1 MIIAELKN
9 GAYRDNYSID
19 ITFPVDEE
27 SMMEQLSGI
36 NISDSNIADCYV
48 AKISGDIP
56 ALCVLENN
64 CINVDE
70 MNYLARRID
79 SFDYYELAKFQG
91 AVAREGI
98 CTMKDL
104 INLTFNL
111 HNYTVVTDFLN
122 LKNIGSNHYLD
133 KNIGC
138 PASEME
144 RLDFETMG
152 RNLLSSGD
160 GKVTP
165 YGVVFCNS
173 LPMEE
178 VYKGKMFP
186 DYDYT
191 SDYVLKLE
199 MMRKGSQSTSPE
211 KVWLYLPTSK
221 ACILKALL
229 HLGADTYNDLTF
241 QCVDSMSLSESF
253 MDHLSL
259 MDNIGE
265 INELSKI
272 IHELDPEEIKKLEGV
287 IDYTQAKTA
296 GEMIELAN
304 KLDSFFF
311 VAGISNVEQYGRHM
325 IIESGHFKY
334 DSELESYVDFEKYGQ
349 DRLKHEQGCFTSYGY
364 ICRTDSMEEVCEL
377 YEQQEENT
385 QRMGGM

>member
-1 MIIAELKN
+1 
-9 GAYRDNYSID
+9 
-19 ITFPVDEE
+19 
-27 SMMEQLSGI
+27 
-36 NISDSNIADCYV
+36 
-48 AKISGDIP
+48 
-56 ALCVLENN
+56 
-64 CINVDE
+64 
-70 MNYLARRID
+70 
-79 SFDYYELAKFQG
+79 
-91 AVAREGI
+91 
-98 CTMKDL
+98 
-104 INLTFNL
+104 
-111 HNYTVVTDFLN
+111 
-122 LKNIGSNHYLD
+122 
-133 KNIGC
+133 
-138 PASEME
+138 ME

-178 VYKGKMFP
+178 VYNGKMFP

-191 SDYVLKLE
+191 SDYILKLE

-272 IHELDPEEIKKLEGV
+272 IHELDPEEIKKLEAV

-349 DRLKHEQGCFTSYGY
+349 GRLMHEKGCFTSYGY
-364 ICRTDSMEEVCEL
+364 ICCTGSMEEICDL
-377 YEQQEENT
+377 NDQLEEKT
-385 QRMGGM
+385 QTMGGI

>member
-27 SMMEQLSGI
+27 SMMEQLRGI

-48 AKISGDIP
+48 AKISGVVP

-79 SFDYYELAKFQG
+79 SFDHYELAKFQG
-91 AVAREGI
+91 AIAREGI

-111 HNYTVVTDFLN
+111 YNYTIVTDFSN
-122 LKNIGSNHYLD
+122 LKNIGSKHYLD

-144 RLDFETMG
+144 WLDFETMG

-165 YGVVFCNS
+165 YGVVFCNN

-178 VYKGKMFP
+178 VYNGKMFP

-241 QCVDSMSLSESF
+241 QCVDSMSLSENF

-272 IHELDPEEIKKLEGV
+272 IHELDPEEIKKLEAV
-287 IDYTQAKTA
+287 IDYTQAKTTD
-296 GEMIELAN
+296 EMIELAKN
-304 KLDSFFF
+304 LDSFFF
-311 VAGISNVEQYGRHM
+311 IEGISNVEQYGRYM
-325 IIESGHFKY
+325 IIESGHFEY
-334 DSELESYVDFEKYGQ
+334 DSELESYIDFEKYGQ

-364 ICRTDSMEEVCEL
+364 ICRTDSMEEVYEL